1 MKKFNLLGIFTLI
14 MMLGVWTFN
23 SVASKA
29 VDPEVQTSLAL
40 EQFENPTAETDTA
53 LRMYNA
59 VDLAPYVNYGSLA
72 LVLCVWGVSY
82 RKQIGGLWN
91 EVVD

>member
-14 MMLGVWTFN
+14 VLLCVWTFN

-29 VDPEVQTSLAL
+29 VDPEVQTTLAL
-40 EQFENPTAETDTA
+40 EQFENPTKETDTA

-72 LVLCVWGVSY
+72 LVLGVWGVSY
-82 RKQIGGLWN
+82 RKELGGLLN
-91 EVVD
+91 D